1 MIQAI
6 LLEED
11 GTRNYL
17 VFQPIYRYF
26 KQISSI
32 GNGNYIYYWPSKG
45 LSDERINSIK
55 PVNLSIT
62 PFLDYYRTK
71 RRLEFNGSCL
81 KQDKITYSHE
91 KIVNVYISDY
101 PTLENCLFGAVTLT
115 KTADIDKYGYCG
127 YDIEVFRILL
137 FQ

>member
-11 GTRNYL
+11 GTGNYL
-17 VFQPIYRYF
+17 VFQPMYRYF

-45 LSDERINSIK
+45 LSDEKINSIK
-55 PVNLSIT
+55 LVNLSIT
-62 PFLDYYRTK
+62 PFLDYCGTK
-71 RRLEFNGSCL
+71 TRLEFNGSCL
-81 KQDKITYSHE
+81 KQDKIAYSHE

-101 PTLENCLFGAVTLT
+101 LTLGNCLFWAVTLT
-115 KTADIDKYGYCG
+115 RNAM
-127 YDIEVFRILL
+127 EVFRILVL
-137 FQ
+137 E